1 MAGFLA
7 YSVRVAVI
15 VTMFIAGFGRAYV
28 SASESEADFSG
39 EETVSYAELDEEASR
54 AMDLS
59 IKKLRRRVYQS
70 QALLEKLKKKLSN
83 LEKEKKELSD
93 EIDRLKKLP
102 VPVAAKKPEP
112 VLQKAGAEKEAVTKE
127 APSRG
132 SIFSRL
138 YSREKAPAS
147 KAPAAV
153 AGETAKAPTS
163 VAAGSPNFA
172 ALKSSAGQELA
183 ADGSKTES
191 EKELQRIFQEE
202 QRKKERQLKEEDQRA
217 KLLEKELKRKNALAE
232 KQRKA
237 QEKLEAAGRKTKSLA
252 GEQKAVERPGEQAQ
266 AAKGEIRKAPV
277 KAEVK
282 GILAEPVPQVTR
294 APGPA
299 VPAIVVEPA
308 VPASRAVAPA
318 AVAPV
323 ASVQAASAQAYA
335 AERSSQFDE
344 DIARAQRYRQMAL
357 DVKKDMRQEQQYA
370 VSSQGYVPQY
380 EPAYVQRTEAQLPA
394 RVVQRMQDPY
404 SAQEVAEEGERIRS
418 QSARR
423 APRGRSDKARQQKAA
438 SDALDKIDAWV
449 EENLW

>member
-7 YSVRVAVI
+7 YSLRVAVI
-15 VTMFIAGFGRAYV
+15 VTMFITGFGRAYV
-28 SASESEADFSG
+28 SAYDTETDISG

-70 QALLEKLKKKLSN
+70 QVLLEKLKKKLLN
-83 LEKEKKELSD
+83 LENEKKKLLD
-93 EIDRLKKLP
+93 EIDRLKKMP
-102 VPVAAKKPEP
+102 APAVVKQPERVPQKAEAKKET
-112 VLQKAGAEKEAVTKE
+112 VTKE
-127 APSRG
+127 TYSRG

-138 YSREKAPAS
+138 YSRDKAPAS
-147 KAPAAV
+147 KEPVAV
-153 AGETAKAPTS
+153 PEETAKAPSS

-172 ALKSSAGQELA
+172 ARKSSAGQEPA
-183 ADGSKTES
+183 TDGSKTES

-202 QRKKERQLKEEDQRA
+202 QRKKERQLKEEDPRA

-237 QEKLEAAGRKTKSLA
+237 QEKLEAAGRKTKA
-252 GEQKAVERPGEQAQ
+252 VAVEQKAVASPGEQAQ
-266 AAKGEIRKAPV
+266 AVKGEMRKAPV

-282 GILAEPVPQVTR
+282 GILAEPAPLATR
-294 APGPA
+294 APEPA

-308 VPASRAVAPA
+308 VPASRAVSPA

-323 ASVQAASAQAYA
+323 ASAQAVSAQASA

-357 DVKKDMRQEQQYA
+357 YVNKDMRQEQQYA
-370 VSSQGYVPQY
+370 VSAQGYVPQY
-380 EPAYVQRTEAQLPA
+380 EPAYVQGTEAQLPA
-394 RVVQRMQDPY
+394 RVVQRMRDPY

-423 APRGRSDKARQQKAA
+423 SSRGRSDKARQQKAA